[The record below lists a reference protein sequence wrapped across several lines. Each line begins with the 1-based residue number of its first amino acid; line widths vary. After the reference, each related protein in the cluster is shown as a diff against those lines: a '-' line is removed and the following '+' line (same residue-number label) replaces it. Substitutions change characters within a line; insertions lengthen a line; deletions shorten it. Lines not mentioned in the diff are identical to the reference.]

1 MIKTRK
7 AKESDTPQY
16 LKLLEESFPGIKA
29 NILRCKNLGFPW
41 GASKLFLKEINGEV
55 VSHAAFFECPLLIEG
70 QWHKMG
76 ALHAIC
82 TQITHRSQG
91 LASQLIQEALLWAKD
106 RCEFIILFTEI
117 PKFYERVSFNSVQ
130 EYRFHLPYEHSKGS
144 KFLRPV
150 IAPNDD
156 ALFLRC
162 YHEREPV
169 SHHLWIKDTGA
180 IASFNTLFATY
191 PTYWSLYYSP
201 TIDGFISYLIEG
213 KTLHLL
219 DVVATKIPSLDLIL
233 DHLPT
238 AIEEI
243 YFYFSPDRFTNAAV
257 PEPYLYDKGH
267 LMIHGPWPSTKPF
280 MISPLSR
287 C

>member
-1 MIKTRK
+1 MTKTRK
-7 AKESDTPQY
+7 IKESDTPQY

-41 GASKLFLKEINGEV
+41 AASKLFLKEINDEV
-55 VSHAAFFECPLLIEG
+55 VAHAGFFECPLLVEG

-82 TQITHRSQG
+82 TQVAHRSQG

-117 PKFYERVSFNSVQ
+117 PKFYERLSFHSVQ
-130 EYRFHLPYEHSKGS
+130 EYRFHLPCKHSKGS
-144 KFLRPV
+144 KSLRP
-150 IAPNDD
+150 IHAPNDD
-156 ALFLRC
+156 SLFLRIFR
-162 YHEREPV
+162 EREPI
-169 SHHLWIKDTGA
+169 SNHLWVKDNGS

-191 PTYWSLYYSP
+191 PTYWSLYYSQS
-201 TIDGFISYLIEG
+201 IDGFISYLIEG

-219 DVVATKIPSLDLIL
+219 DVVAAKIPLLDVIL

-243 YFYFSPDRFTNAAV
+243 YFYFSPDRLTDAAA
-257 PEPYLYDKGH
+257 PEPHLYDKGH
-267 LMIHGPWPSTKPF
+267 LMIHGPWSSIKPF